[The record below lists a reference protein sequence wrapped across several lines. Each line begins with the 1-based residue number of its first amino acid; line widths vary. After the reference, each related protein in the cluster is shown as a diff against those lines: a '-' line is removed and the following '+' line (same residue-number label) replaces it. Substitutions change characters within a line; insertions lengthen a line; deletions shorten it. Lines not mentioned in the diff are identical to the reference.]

1 MSTHPTDD
9 PALALYLRK
18 LRWALSALPE
28 TDRDSIVA
36 ETRSHLM
43 DRIDSGA
50 RVDQAVAAL
59 GDAEIYA
66 RDFLN
71 AYTISA
77 AISSRKLPQVL
88 RALLHNVVRSVT
100 VALVGIVL
108 LIAWAIAV
116 AGVHLAILKLFD
128 PAHIGLWRGENFF
141 FIGVIDDPSTGQEL
155 LGPWLPALALLF
167 VVLAWALTHLLGVW
181 ALRRLN
187 SRL

>member
-1 MSTHPTDD
+1 MSNPAED
-9 PALALYLRK
+9 PILAAYLRK
-18 LRWALSALPE
+18 LRWALSALPDA
-28 TDRDSIVA
+28 DRDAIVT
-36 ETRSHLM
+36 ETRSHLL
-43 DRIDSGA
+43 DRIDAGA
-50 RVDQAVAAL
+50 SADQAVAAL
-59 GDAEIYA
+59 GDAEFYA

-77 AISSRKLPQVL
+77 AISSRKLSQLL
-88 RALLHNVVRSVT
+88 RALLHNIVRSAA
-100 VALVGIVL
+100 VALAGIVIF
-108 LIAWAIAV
+108 IAWAIAI
-116 AGVHLAILKLFD
+116 AGVHLSILKLFD

-167 VVLAWALTHLLGVW
+167 VVLAWALTHVLALW